1 VKRKYRAILSHVLR
15 PADGSPAV
23 LIGDT
28 HVMAMLM
35 MWAANVSYT
44 PRPPPPSGDSDV
56 TVRLV
61 LSSR

>member
-28 HVMAMLM
+28 QVTATPM

-44 PRPPPPSGDSDV
+44 LRLPPPSGDSDV
-56 TVRLV
+56 TI
-61 LSSR
+61 

>member
-28 HVMAMLM
+28 HVTATPM
-35 MWAANVSYT
+35 MGAANVSYT
-44 PRPPPPSGDSDV
+44 LRLPPPSGDSDV
-56 TVRLV
+56 AI
-61 LSSR
+61 

>member
-28 HVMAMLM
+28 HVTAMPM
-35 MWAANVSYT
+35 MRVSYT
-44 PRPPPPSGDSDV
+44 LRLPPPSGDSDV
-56 TVRLV
+56 
-61 LSSR
+61 SI

>member
-28 HVMAMLM
+28 RVTAMPM
-35 MWAANVSYT
+35 MGSRQCGLHHSAAT
-44 PRPPPPSGDSDV
+44 A
-56 TVRLV
+56 VR
-61 LSSR
+61 R